1 LRSVG
6 PILGSGTPPAALPR
20 LRHHQDFKLFDKTRL
35 RLYQVSI
42 QIHLQISPKNLIKT
56 EEN

>member
-1 LRSVG
+1 LLSVG

-42 QIHLQISPKNLIKT
+42 QIYLEISPEKFNQ
-56 EEN
+56 NRAN